1 MTSFDRTL
9 SYIEFDKL
17 KYIDELILKL
27 QMLYSQ
33 NIVDASFFD
42 KAVELLNQE
51 KMNVS
56 SSSVESD
63 EDDKIYDLKI
73 DIENMSPEERKKY
86 FESEKQGVKM
96 RLLEARNFS
105 QLNILHD
112 RILKNIDDS
121 LKDFLKKEFTNSFE
135 KIFKKSYIYYLIK
148 DYGKKH
154 GKLNLDELIIV
165 DDQLTLKNGQYE
177 CVINKALCKKENI
190 LYLDAK
196 ELDSF
201 KAIINKYNSCFT
213 EEFIESELKNIIKLP
228 EIPISFEERME
239 KIKKTIEKIL
249 NRDENRFFR
258 SMISIESDFKF
269 KDKLEKCKKLYNY
282 NNEIEVEIPL
292 LIFDNTIFK
301 TCEGGFIITDKNLY
315 LKNEELDEISVDYID
330 SIELDNEKLLI
341 NGCEVDCD
349 IIQSNY
355 RERFKDMML
364 IITYLIQNGKD
375 ESKNIDEVIEEVLS
389 V

>member
-1 MTSFDRTL
+1 
-9 SYIEFDKL
+9 
-17 KYIDELILKL
+17 
-27 QMLYSQ
+27 
-33 NIVDASFFD
+33 
-42 KAVELLNQE
+42 
-51 KMNVS
+51 
-56 SSSVESD
+56 
-63 EDDKIYDLKI
+63 
-73 DIENMSPEERKKY
+73 
-86 FESEKQGVKM
+86 
-96 RLLEARNFS
+96 
-105 QLNILHD
+105 
-112 RILKNIDDS
+112 
-121 LKDFLKKEFTNSFE
+121 
-135 KIFKKSYIYYLIK
+135 
-148 DYGKKH
+148 
-154 GKLNLDELIIV
+154 
-165 DDQLTLKNGQYE
+165 
-177 CVINKALCKKENI
+177 
-190 LYLDAK
+190 
-196 ELDSF
+196 
-201 KAIINKYNSCFT
+201 
-213 EEFIESELKNIIKLP
+213 
-228 EIPISFEERME
+228 ME

-355 RERFKDMML
+355 RERFKDTML